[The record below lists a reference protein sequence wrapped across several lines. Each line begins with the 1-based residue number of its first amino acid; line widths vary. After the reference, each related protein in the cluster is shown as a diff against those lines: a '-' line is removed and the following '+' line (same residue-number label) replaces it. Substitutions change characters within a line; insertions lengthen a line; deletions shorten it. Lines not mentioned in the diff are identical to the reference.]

1 MDFPRSPLYRKEV
14 EMKKRISLL
23 LALLVLFTSFPFYSF
38 AENPN
43 KAILDG
49 GKDEKAPVESI
60 DKKEVQAKEKSEKT
74 LEKPEEKIQLS
85 QEIVETGVKAPQGGE
100 SEDVKAAKTAVEAL
114 ENLESKDKKKI
125 LKAVNT
131 AKELVAKLEE
141 GSVKA
146 DLEARILAN
155 DVVTPKK
162 ISISWTLDGNTQ
174 TRTLFGDNPTEKA
187 KLAYQVFEDDAP
199 VVENLKDLEA
209 DVQMANPNVNV
220 EVTRDNDESSNI
232 VFFFYKVTS
241 KDQKKVFEFKIVVSV
256 KNPDR
261 SLDEVINQSIKNI
274 TDYYSGSSDDWA
286 AMSLSFLGHQDKV
299 DEVALITAAQKIVKE
314 KTSSTD
320 LERVTISLTALG
332 YNVQK
337 FPLADGSVV
346 NIIEEIA
353 KYERG
358 KYGDGLGTLNGYIFA
373 LIAYDCGQY
382 PIPQESTWT
391 REKVID
397 YILKNQL
404 SDGGWNLNNEGV
416 SDVDITAMAIQALAP
431 YYNKQAKVKTAVDT
445 ALDKLSDMQT
455 ETGDHAG
462 AYEAWGAGPNAN
474 STAMV
479 ILALQNLGLDSHTDP
494 KFIKNGKS
502 VLDGLLSF
510 KTADDY
516 FGYTDNFQ
524 LNGKAMEQAY
534 QALIAYREKKNIY
547 LFSKPTKSFASV
559 VTPTRLE
566 ILSYPKMEYFVG
578 EALDKT
584 GLQAKVYFSD
594 GTSKLVG
601 PESIYLQ
608 GFDTET
614 SGEKLVKAIYSGLE
628 TSFYIL
634 VKDREDPINP
644 EDPTKPEEPEEKNLA
659 YVSVIVPPGP
669 RVHTNGWVMKAKT
682 AYKIIP
688 GKDTA
693 FSILQKT
700 GLSYNYNYHKIY
712 KGVYVNTIEGLSE
725 FDGGPYSGWMYRVNG
740 VFPNHSASLHPIHP
754 GDYVEWLYT
763 RDLGKDVGGYVEGVE
778 NDDGTGIKAIYV
790 TVRNTEG
797 GMISPSGRVKV
808 SKTAPVTLTFKADP
822 GYVLADVLINGRSIG
837 IVDSYTLTV
846 ENVKDKDVITATF
859 KKLDQLSEEEKK
871 EIEEKKKLGVQEI
884 IRNKYYTDVD
894 DHWAEKAID
903 YVTEKGYFKGIGS
916 KKFGP
921 NTPMTRG
928 MMITIL
934 GRMDGVKDHPT
945 KTSFKDVKEAD
956 FCAAHVQWAL
966 ENKVAEGTGKG
977 QFEPNRKITREEMAK
992 MMNDYLTYKKVDLK
1006 KNQKT
1011 GMKDQEQIAEWAKDA
1026 VEKMN
1031 RSGILKGTPEGNFKP
1046 KDLSTRAE
1054 VATVLYRMDTGKE
1067 NK

>member
-1 MDFPRSPLYRKEV
+1 
-14 EMKKRISLL
+14 MKKQVSLI
-23 LALLVLFTSFPFYSF
+23 LALLVLFTSVPFHSF
-38 AENPN
+38 AENQD
-43 KAILDG
+43 KAVLAG
-49 GKDEKAPVESI
+49 AKNENTLVESS
-60 DKKEVQAKEKSEKT
+60 KKTENQAKEKTEKT
-74 LEKPEEKIQLS
+74 PDQQEEKLEVA
-85 QEIVETGVKAPQGGE
+85 QEKIASGVQAPQE
-100 SEDVKAAKTAVEAL
+100 ETKDVKAAREAVEAL
-114 ENLESKDKKKI
+114 ENLESKDKEKI

-131 AKELVAKLEE
+131 AKKLVAKLEDE
-141 GSVKA
+141 PVKA

-162 ISISWTLDGNTQ
+162 ISISWTLDGNKQ

-199 VVENLKDLEA
+199 VVENLKDLQA
-209 DVQMANPNVNV
+209 DVQMANPNVKV
-220 EVTRDNDESSNI
+220 EVTRDNDEGSNI

-241 KDQKKVFEFKIVVSV
+241 KDQKKVFEFKILVPV

-261 SLDEVINQSIKNI
+261 SLDTVIKQSIEKI

-286 AMSLSFLGHQDKV
+286 AMSLSSLGHHDKV
-299 DEVALITAAQKIVKE
+299 DQVALITAAQKTVKE
-314 KTSSTD
+314 KISSTD

-332 YNVQK
+332 YDVQK
-337 FPLADGSVV
+337 FPLADGKVV

-353 KYERG
+353 KYEKG
-358 KYGDGLGTLNGYIFA
+358 QYGDGLGTLNGYIFA

-382 PIPQESTWT
+382 PISQGATWT

-404 SDGGWNLNNEGV
+404 NDGGWNLNNQGV

-431 YYNKQAKVKTAVDT
+431 YYNKQDKVKKAVDR
-445 ALDKLSDMQT
+445 ALNKLSDMQT
-455 ETGDHAG
+455 KTGNHAG

-479 ILALQNLGLDSHTDP
+479 ILALQNLGLDSHTDSR
-494 KFIKNGKS
+494 FIKNGKS

-534 QALIAYREKKNIY
+534 QALIAYRDKKNIY
-547 LFSKPTKSFASV
+547 RFPKPTKSFASV
-559 VTPTRLE
+559 VTPIRLE
-566 ILSYPKMEYFVG
+566 LLRYPKTVYFVG
-578 EALDKT
+578 EALDKSDLE
-584 GLQAKVYFSD
+584 GIVYFSD
-594 GTSKLVG
+594 RTSKRVG
-601 PESIYLQ
+601 PESIDLQ

-614 SGEKLVKAIYSGLE
+614 SGRKLVKAVYLGLE
-628 TSFYIL
+628 TSFYIF
-634 VKDREDPINP
+634 VRDRELPSVPGDPLNP
-644 EDPTKPEEPEEKNLA
+644 DQQPKNTA

-669 RVHTNGWVMKAKT
+669 RIHTNGWTMKAKT
-682 AYKIIP
+682 AYQIIP

-740 VFPNHSASLHPIHP
+740 VFPNHSSSLHPIKS
-754 GDYVEWLYT
+754 GDYVEWIYT
-763 RDLGKDVGGYVEGVE
+763 RDLGKDIGGYVEGIE
-778 NDDGTGIKAIYV
+778 DDDGTGIKPVFV
-790 TVRNTEG
+790 TVRNSQG
-797 GMISPSGRVKV
+797 GMINPSGRVKV
-808 SKTAPVTLTFKADP
+808 TKTVPAILTFKPDP
-822 GYVLADVLINGRSIG
+822 GYVLTGVFINGRNIG

-846 ENVKDKDVITATF
+846 DNVKDKDIITATF
-859 KKLDQLSEEEKK
+859 KKLGELTEAEKK
-871 EIEEKKKLGVQEI
+871 EILEKKKLGVQESVG
-884 IRNKYYTDVD
+884 NKHYTDVD
-894 DHWAEKAID
+894 GHWAEKAID
-903 YVTEKGYFKGIGS
+903 YVTEKGYFYGIGN

-921 NTPMTRG
+921 NTHMTRG

-945 KTSFKDVKEAD
+945 NTSFKDIKASD
-956 FCAAHVQWAL
+956 FYAAHVEWAL
-966 ENKVAEGTGKG
+966 KNKISQGTGSG
-977 QFEPNRKITREEMAK
+977 YFEPNRKISREEMAK
-992 MMNDYLTYKKVDLK
+992 MMDDYLTYKKVNLKKSQKADLK
-1006 KNQKT
+1006 
-1011 GMKDQEQIAEWAKDA
+1011 DQGQIAVWARA
-1026 VEKMN
+1026 SIEKMYLA
-1031 RSGILKGTPEGNFKP
+1031 GILNGTPEGNFKP

>member
-1 MDFPRSPLYRKEV
+1 
-14 EMKKRISLL
+14 MKKQVSLI
-23 LALLVLFTSFPFYSF
+23 LALLFLFTSVPFHSF
-38 AENPN
+38 AENQD
-43 KAILDG
+43 KAVLAG
-49 GKDEKAPVESI
+49 AKNENTLVES
-60 DKKEVQAKEKSEKT
+60 SEKT
-74 LEKPEEKIQLS
+74 ENQAKVKTEKNLDRREEKLEVA
-85 QEIVETGVKAPQGGE
+85 QEKIASGVQSPQE
-100 SEDVKAAKTAVEAL
+100 EPEDVKAAREAVEAL
-114 ENLESKDKKKI
+114 ENLESKDKEKI

-131 AKELVAKLEE
+131 AKKLVAKLEDE
-141 GSVKA
+141 PVKA

-162 ISISWTLDGNTQ
+162 ISISWTLDGNQ
-174 TRTLFGDNPTEKA
+174 HTRTLFGDNPTEKA
-187 KLAYQVFEDDAP
+187 TLAYQVFEDDAP
-199 VVENLKDLEA
+199 VVENLKDLQA
-209 DVQMANPNVNV
+209 DVQMANPTAQV
-220 EVTRDNDESSNI
+220 EVTRNNDEESNT
-232 VFFFYKVTS
+232 VSFFYTVTS
-241 KDQKKVFEFKIVVSV
+241 NDKKKVLKFIRVIVPV

-261 SLDEVINQSIKNI
+261 NLNTVINQSIETI
-274 TDYYSGSSDDWA
+274 TKYYSGSSNDWA
-286 AMSLSFLGHQDKV
+286 AMSLSSLGHQDKV
-299 DEVALITAAQKIVKE
+299 DQVALITAAQKTVKE
-314 KTSSTD
+314 KISSTD

-332 YNVQK
+332 YDVQK
-337 FPLADGSVV
+337 FPLADGRVV

-353 KYERG
+353 EYE
-358 KYGDGLGTLNGYIFA
+358 KSQYGDGLGTLNGYIFA

-382 PIPQESTWT
+382 PIPQGATWT

-404 SDGGWNLNNEGV
+404 NDGGWNLNNKGV

-431 YYNKQAKVKTAVDT
+431 YYGQAKVKTAVDR

-455 ETGDHAG
+455 RTGDHAG
-462 AYEAWGAGPNAN
+462 AYNAWGAGPNAN

-494 KFIKNGKS
+494 RFIKNGKS

-510 KTADDY
+510 KTANDY
-516 FGYTDNFQ
+516 FGYTDNVK
-524 LNGKAMEQAY
+524 LDDKAMEQAY
-534 QALIAYREKKNIY
+534 QALIAYRDKKNIY
-547 LFSKPTKSFASV
+547 LFPKPTKSFASV

-566 ILSYPKMEYFVG
+566 LLHYPKREYFVG

-584 GLQAKVYFSD
+584 DLQARVYFSD
-594 GTSKLVG
+594 GTSKVVG

-614 SGEKLVKAIYSGLE
+614 SGRKLVKAVYLGLE
-628 TSFYIL
+628 RSFYIM
-634 VKDREDPINP
+634 VRDRELPPVPGDPLNP
-644 EDPTKPEEPEEKNLA
+644 GQEAKNTA

-669 RVHTNGWVMKAKT
+669 RIHTNGWTMKAKT

-740 VFPNHSASLHPIHP
+740 VFPNHSSSLHPIKS
-754 GDYVEWLYT
+754 GDYVEWIYT
-763 RDLGKDVGGYVEGVE
+763 RDLGKDIGGYVEGIE
-778 NDDGTGIKAIYV
+778 DDDGTGIKPVFV
-790 TVRNTEG
+790 TVRNSQG
-797 GMISPSGRVKV
+797 GMINPSGRVKV
-808 SKTAPVTLTFKADP
+808 TKTVPVTLTFKPDP
-822 GYVLADVLINGRSIG
+822 GYVLTGVFIDRRNIG

-846 ENVKDKDVITATF
+846 DNVKDKDIITATF
-859 KKLDQLSEEEKK
+859 KKLDELTEAEKK
-871 EIEEKKKLGVQEI
+871 EILEKKKLSVQESVG
-884 IRNKYYTDVD
+884 NKHYTDVD
-894 DHWAEKAID
+894 GHWAEKAID
-903 YVTEKGYFKGIGS
+903 YVTEKGYFYGIGN

-921 NTPMTRG
+921 NTHMTRG

-945 KTSFKDVKEAD
+945 NTSFKDIKASD
-956 FCAAHVQWAL
+956 FYAAHVEWAL
-966 ENKVAEGTGKG
+966 KNKISQGTGSG
-977 QFEPNRKITREEMAK
+977 YFEPNRKISREEMAK
-992 MMNDYLTYKKVDLK
+992 MMDDYLTYKKVNLKKSQKADLK
-1006 KNQKT
+1006 
-1011 GMKDQEQIAEWAKDA
+1011 DQGQIAVWARA
-1026 VEKMN
+1026 SIEKMYLA
-1031 RSGILKGTPEGNFKP
+1031 GILNGTPEGNFKP

>member
-1 MDFPRSPLYRKEV
+1 
-14 EMKKRISLL
+14 MKKRISLL

-43 KAILDG
+43 KAILGG
-49 GKDEKAPVESI
+49 GKDKKAPVESI
-60 DKKEVQAKEKSEKT
+60 DTDKKEVQAKEKSEKT
-74 LEKPEEKIQLS
+74 LEKAEEKIELS
-85 QEIVETGVKAPQGGE
+85 QEIVETGVKAPQE
-100 SEDVKAAKTAVEAL
+100 ETEDVKAAREAVEAL
-114 ENLESKDKKKI
+114 ENLESKKNQEI

-131 AKELVAKLEE
+131 AKELVAKLED
-141 GSVKA
+141 GAVKA
-146 DLEARILAN
+146 ELEARILAN
-155 DVVTPKK
+155 DVLTPKK
-162 ISISWTLDGNTQ
+162 ISISWTLDGNQQ
-174 TRTLFGDNPTEKA
+174 TRTLFADNSTEEA
-187 KLAYQVFEDDAP
+187 KLAYQVSKDDAP
-199 VVENLKDLEA
+199 VVEDLKDLQI
-209 DVQMANPNVNV
+209 DTQMASPDVKV
-220 EVTRDNDESSNI
+220 EMTRQDKEGSNT
-232 VFFFYKVTS
+232 VFFFYTVTS
-241 KDQKKVFEFKIVVSV
+241 KDKKKVLKFRVIVPV

-261 SLDEVINQSIKNI
+261 SLDTVINQSIETI
-274 TDYYSGSSDDWA
+274 TQYYSGSSDDWA
-286 AMSLSFLGHQDKV
+286 AMSLSSLGHQDKV

-314 KTSSTD
+314 KINSTN

-332 YNVQK
+332 YDVQK

-353 KYERG
+353 KYEKG
-358 KYGDGLGTLNGYIFA
+358 QYGDGLGTLNGYIFA

-382 PIPQESTWT
+382 PIPQGATWT

-397 YILKNQL
+397 YILANQL

-431 YYNKQAKVKTAVDT
+431 YYDQAKVKTAVDR

-455 ETGDHAG
+455 RTGDHAG
-462 AYEAWGAGPNAN
+462 AYNAWGAGPNAN

-479 ILALQNLGLDSHTDP
+479 ILALQNLGLDSHKDP
-494 KFIKNGKS
+494 RFIKDGKS

-510 KTADDY
+510 KMANDY
-516 FGYTDNFQ
+516 FGYTNNFE
-524 LNGKAMEQAY
+524 LNDKAMEQAY
-534 QALIAYREKKNIY
+534 QALIAYRDKKNIY
-547 LFSKPTKSFASV
+547 LFPKPTKSFASV
-559 VTPTRLE
+559 VTPTGLE
-566 ILSYPKMEYFVG
+566 ILSYPKREYFVG

-584 GLQAKVYFSD
+584 GLEARVHFSD
-594 GTSKLVG
+594 GSSKIVG
-601 PESIYLQ
+601 PGEIDLQ

-614 SGEKLVKAIYSGLE
+614 SGNKLVIANYSGQE
-628 TSFYIL
+628 ARFYIL
-634 VKDREDPINP
+634 VKERKDPMNP
-644 EDPTKPEEPEEKNLA
+644 EDPSKPEEPEEKNLA

-682 AYKIIP
+682 GYKIIP

-763 RDLGKDVGGYVEGVE
+763 RDLGKDVGGYIEGIE
-778 NDDGTGIKAIYV
+778 DDDGTGIKPVYV

-808 SKTAPVTLTFKADP
+808 AKTVPVTLTFKADP
-822 GYVLADVLINGRSIG
+822 GYVLADVLINGKSIG
-837 IVDSYTLTV
+837 VVDSYTLTV
-846 ENVKDKDVITATF
+846 ENVKDKDIITATF

-894 DHWAEKAID
+894 GHWAEKAID

-956 FCAAHVQWAL
+956 FYAAHVQWAL
-966 ENKVAEGTGKG
+966 KNKIAEGTGQG

-1011 GMKDQEQIAEWAKDA
+1011 EMKDQEQIAEWAKDA

>member
-1 MDFPRSPLYRKEV
+1 
-14 EMKKRISLL
+14 MKKQVSLI
-23 LALLVLFTSFPFYSF
+23 LALLVLFTSVPFHSF
-38 AENPN
+38 AENQD
-43 KAILDG
+43 KAVLAG
-49 GKDEKAPVESI
+49 AKNENTLVESS
-60 DKKEVQAKEKSEKT
+60 KKTENQAKEKTEKT
-74 LEKPEEKIQLS
+74 PDQQKEKLEVSQEKIASGVQS
-85 QEIVETGVKAPQGGE
+85 PQEEP
-100 SEDVKAAKTAVEAL
+100 EDVKAAKAAVETL

-131 AKELVAKLEE
+131 AKELVAKLED
-141 GSVKA
+141 GPVKA

-162 ISISWTLDGNTQ
+162 ISISWTLDGNKQ

-199 VVENLKDLEA
+199 VVENLKDLQA
-209 DVQMANPNVNV
+209 DVQMANPTAQV
-220 EVTRDNDESSNI
+220 EVTRNNDEESNT
-232 VFFFYKVTS
+232 VFFFYTVTS
-241 KDQKKVFEFKIVVSV
+241 NDKKKVLKFIRVIVPV

-261 SLDEVINQSIKNI
+261 SLDTVMNQSIEKI
-274 TDYYSGSSDDWA
+274 TEYYSGSSDDWA
-286 AMSLSFLGHQDKV
+286 AMSLSSLGHQDKV
-299 DEVALITAAQKIVKE
+299 DQVALITAAQKTVKE
-314 KTSSTD
+314 KISSTD

-332 YNVQK
+332 YDVQK
-337 FPLADGSVV
+337 FPLANGSVV

-382 PIPQESTWT
+382 SIPEGSKWKRQV
-391 REKVID
+391 VID
-397 YILKNQL
+397 YILDNQL
-404 SDGGWNLNNEGV
+404 SDGGWNLNNQGV

-431 YYNKQAKVKTAVDT
+431 YYGQDKVKTAVDR
-445 ALDKLSDMQT
+445 ALGKLSSMQT

-479 ILALQNLGLDSHTDP
+479 ILALQNLGLDFHTDSR
-494 KFIKNGKS
+494 FIKNGKS

-534 QALIAYREKKNIY
+534 QALIAYRDKKNIY
-547 LFSKPTKSFASV
+547 RFPKPTKSFASV
-559 VTPTRLE
+559 VTPIRLE
-566 ILSYPKMEYFVG
+566 LLRYPKTVYFVG
-578 EALDKT
+578 EALDKSDLE
-584 GLQAKVYFSD
+584 GIVYFSD
-594 GTSKLVG
+594 RTSKRVG

-614 SGEKLVKAIYSGLE
+614 SGRKLVKAVYLGLE
-628 TSFYIL
+628 TSFYIF
-634 VKDREDPINP
+634 VRDRELPPVPGDPLNP
-644 EDPTKPEEPEEKNLA
+644 DQQPKNTA

-669 RVHTNGWVMKAKT
+669 RIHTNGWTMKAKT
-682 AYKIIP
+682 AYQIIP

-740 VFPNHSASLHPIHP
+740 VFPNHSSSLHPIKS
-754 GDYVEWLYT
+754 GDYVEWIYT
-763 RDLGKDVGGYVEGVE
+763 RDLGKDIGGYVEGIE
-778 NDDGTGIKAIYV
+778 DDDGTGIKPVFV
-790 TVRNTEG
+790 TVRNSQG
-797 GMISPSGRVKV
+797 GMINPSGRVKV
-808 SKTAPVTLTFKADP
+808 TKTVPVTLTFKPDP
-822 GYVLADVLINGRSIG
+822 GYVLTGVFIDRRNIG

-846 ENVKDKDVITATF
+846 DNVKDKDIITATF
-859 KKLDQLSEEEKK
+859 KKLDELTEAEKK
-871 EIEEKKKLGVQEI
+871 EILEKKKLSGQESVG
-884 IRNKYYTDVD
+884 NKHYTDVD
-894 DHWAEKAID
+894 GHWAEKAID
-903 YVTEKGYFKGIGS
+903 YVTEKGYFYGIGN

-921 NTPMTRG
+921 NTHMTRG

-945 KTSFKDVKEAD
+945 NTSFKDIKASD
-956 FCAAHVQWAL
+956 FYAAHVEWAL
-966 ENKVAEGTGKG
+966 KNKISQGTGSG
-977 QFEPNRKITREEMAK
+977 YFEPNRKISREEMAK
-992 MMNDYLTYKKVDLK
+992 MMDDYLTYKKVTLK
-1006 KNQKT
+1006 KSQKA
-1011 GMKDQEQIAEWAKDA
+1011 GLKDQGQIAVWARESI
-1026 VEKMN
+1026 EKMYLA
-1031 RSGILKGTPEGNFKP
+1031 GILNGTPEGNFKP

-1054 VATVLYRMDTGKE
+1054 VATVLYRMDTSK
-1067 NK
+1067 

>member
-1 MDFPRSPLYRKEV
+1 
-14 EMKKRISLL
+14 MKKQVSLI
-23 LALLVLFTSFPFYSF
+23 LAFLVLFTSVPFHSF
-38 AENPN
+38 AENQD
-43 KAILDG
+43 KAVLAG
-49 GKDEKAPVESI
+49 AKNENTLVESSE
-60 DKKEVQAKEKSEKT
+60 KTETQAKEKTEKT
-74 LEKPEEKIQLS
+74 PDQQKEKLEVSQEKIAS
-85 QEIVETGVKAPQGGE
+85 GVQAPQE
-100 SEDVKAAKTAVEAL
+100 EPEDVKAAKAAVEAL
-114 ENLESKDKKKI
+114 EKLESKDKNEI
-125 LKAVNT
+125 LTAVNT
-131 AKELVAKLEE
+131 AKKLVAKLEDE
-141 GSVKA
+141 PVKA

-162 ISISWTLDGNTQ
+162 ISISWTLDGNKQ

-199 VVENLKDLEA
+199 IVENLKDLQA
-209 DVQMANPNVNV
+209 DVQMANPTAQV
-220 EVTRDNDESSNI
+220 EVTRNNDEESNT
-232 VFFFYKVTS
+232 VFFFYTVTS
-241 KDQKKVFEFKIVVSV
+241 NDKKKVLKFIRVNVPV

-261 SLDEVINQSIKNI
+261 SLDAVINQSIEKI
-274 TDYYSGSSDDWA
+274 TGYYSGSSDDWA
-286 AMSLSFLGHQDKV
+286 AMSLSSLGHQDKV
-299 DEVALITAAQKIVKE
+299 DQVALITAAQKTVKE
-314 KTSSTD
+314 KISSTD

-332 YNVQK
+332 YDVQK

-382 PIPQESTWT
+382 TIPKGSKWKRQV
-391 REKVID
+391 VID
-397 YILKNQL
+397 YILAHQL
-404 SDGGWNLNNEGV
+404 SDGGWNLNNEGL

-431 YYNKQAKVKTAVDT
+431 YYNKQDKVKTAVDR
-445 ALDKLSDMQT
+445 ALDKLSSMQVSS
-455 ETGDHAG
+455 
-462 AYEAWGAGPNAN
+462 GPYSGSYKNNQGNPNSN

-479 ILALQNLGLDSHTDP
+479 ILALQNLGRNSHTNS

-510 KTADDY
+510 KTANDY
-516 FGYTDNFQ
+516 FGFTNNFQ
-524 LNGKAMEQAY
+524 LNDKAMEQAY
-534 QALIAYREKKNIY
+534 QALIAYRDKKNIY
-547 LFSKPTKSFASV
+547 LFGEPTRDFASV
-559 VTPTRLE
+559 VTPTKLE
-566 ILSYPKMEYFVG
+566 ILSYPKREYFVG

-584 GLQAKVYFSD
+584 GLEARVYFSD
-594 GTSKLVG
+594 GNSKLVG

-614 SGEKLVKAIYSGLE
+614 SGRKLVIANYSGVE
-628 TSFYIL
+628 ASFYIL

-644 EDPTKPEEPEEKNLA
+644 EDPSKPEEPEEKNLA

-740 VFPNHSASLHPIHP
+740 VFPNHSASLQPIYP

-763 RDLGKDVGGYVEGVE
+763 RDLGKDIGGYVEGVE
-778 NDDGTGIKAIYV
+778 DDDGTGIKSIFV
-790 TVRNTEG
+790 TVRNSQG
-797 GMISPSGRVKV
+797 GMINPSGRVKV
-808 SKTAPVTLTFKADP
+808 AKTVPVTLTFKPDP
-822 GYVLADVLINGRSIG
+822 GYILTGVFINGRNIG

-846 ENVKDKDVITATF
+846 DNVKDKDIITATF
-859 KKLDQLSEEEKK
+859 KKLDELTEAEKK
-871 EIEEKKKLGVQEI
+871 EILEKKKLGAQEN
-884 IRNKYYTDVD
+884 IRNKHYTDVD
-894 DHWAEKAID
+894 GHWAEKAID
-903 YVTEKGYFKGIGS
+903 YVTEKGYFYGIGN

-921 NTPMTRG
+921 NTHMTRG

-945 KTSFKDVKEAD
+945 NTSFKDIKASD
-956 FCAAHVQWAL
+956 FYAAHVEWAL
-966 ENKVAEGTGKG
+966 KNKISQGTGSG
-977 QFEPNRKITREEMAK
+977 YFEPNRKISREEMAK
-992 MMNDYLTYKKVDLK
+992 MMDDYLTYKKVTLKKSQKVDLK
-1006 KNQKT
+1006 
-1011 GMKDQEQIAEWAKDA
+1011 DQGQIAGWARA
-1026 VEKMN
+1026 SIEKMYLA
-1031 RSGILKGTPEGNFKP
+1031 GILNGTPEGNFKP